1 MLVLHPPSSGF
12 FSCNSTSSF
21 GIIPEKM
28 SQVYSLLINYAMQ
41 CNLGK
46 FEYSSMQGVN
56 SRYFDLTTK
65 ESAQIYFS
73 RLLASM
79 YHNFS
84 VVTSISVVREDDP
97 PEMREKLEQEYEK
110 YSVENVVATATTP
123 KFEFYLYNDEGDLVR
138 G

>member
-1 MLVLHPPSSGF
+1 
-12 FSCNSTSSF
+12 
-21 GIIPEKM
+21 
-28 SQVYSLLINYAMQ
+28 
-41 CNLGK
+41 
-46 FEYSSMQGVN
+46 MQGVN
-56 SRYFDLTTK
+56 SRYFDLTAK

-79 YHNFS
+79 YPNFS

-97 PEMREKLEQEYEK
+97 PEMKEKLEQEYEK

>member
-1 MLVLHPPSSGF
+1 
-12 FSCNSTSSF
+12 
-21 GIIPEKM
+21 M
-28 SQVYSLLINYAMQ
+28 SQIYILLINYAKQ
-41 CNLGK
+41 CNLGN

-56 SRYFDLTTK
+56 SRYFDLTAK
-65 ESAQIYFS
+65 ESAQIYFR

-97 PEMREKLEQEYEK
+97 PEMKEKLEQEYEK

>member
-1 MLVLHPPSSGF
+1 
-12 FSCNSTSSF
+12 
-21 GIIPEKM
+21 
-28 SQVYSLLINYAMQ
+28 
-41 CNLGK
+41 
-46 FEYSSMQGVN
+46 MQGVN

-79 YHNFS
+79 YPNFS

-97 PEMREKLEQEYEK
+97 PEMKEKLEQEYEK

>member
-1 MLVLHPPSSGF
+1 MPHPFLKKRPDTYETP
-12 FSCNSTSSF
+12 C
-21 GIIPEKM
+21 
-28 SQVYSLLINYAMQ
+28 
-41 CNLGK
+41 
-46 FEYSSMQGVN
+46 
-56 SRYFDLTTK
+56 
-65 ESAQIYFS
+65 
-73 RLLASM
+73 M

-97 PEMREKLEQEYEK
+97 PEMKEKLEQEYEK